1 MPLIRSY
8 GPYGPINSHGFLH
21 TQAPLARRGLNK
33 AQEALL
39 QSPFNDI
46 LSLSTTISPLY
57 RLSNV
62 CFPFLSDVLSLTRC
76 QPTQRNPRFFANS
89 IAFSLVW
96 WASGYRCANR
106 LIRLCISFAHGYRSV
121 SHESYQ
127 RSISKPFR
135 PTVSLRTI
143 VFARHV
149 S

>member
-1 MPLIRSY
+1 MPLIRVTALTVRS
-8 GPYGPINSHGFLH
+8 ISHGFLH

-33 AQEALL
+33 AQDALL

-96 WASGYRCANR
+96 WGSGYRCANR
-106 LIRLCISFAHGYRSV
+106 LIRLCISCAHGYRSV

-127 RSISKPFR
+127 RSSSSHSDP
-135 PTVSLRTI
+135 PCHSEQ
-143 VFARHV
+143 
-149 S
+149 